1 MRSLA
6 LIILA
11 VSPLIAGASASA
23 PRSGNEVFY
32 CGGETTNAVVASYF
46 EKLGSALAESGPR
59 DRFNQFVADRFA
71 VRDSR
76 GRELWFYLKDFNSIT
91 PGRITIEEWRH
102 IKDRGPA
109 KLEDAGWRGCFM
121 DNGKVW
127 FEADGQSG
135 LKLRSIARDMDWI
148 DAGER

>member
-6 LIILA
+6 LFTLV
-11 VSPLIAGASASA
+11 VSLLVAGASASA

-32 CGGETTNAVVASYF
+32 CGGETTNFVVASYF
-46 EKLGSALAESGPR
+46 ERLESALAETGPR
-59 DRFNQFVADRFA
+59 GRFNQFVADRFG

-76 GRELWFYLKDFNSIT
+76 GRQLWFDLKEFNSIT
-91 PGRITIEEWRH
+91 PGRITIEEWQH

-109 KLEDAGWRGCFM
+109 RLEDAGWRGCFM

-135 LKLRSIARDMDWI
+135 LKLRSIARDMDWV